1 MLKDGIKKINI
12 DLKISQSKIKK
23 PKITRVILKIH
34 KKSYIK
40 QIKKIESNR

>member
-1 MLKDGIKKINI
+1 MLKEGIKKRNI
-12 DLKISQSKIKK
+12 DLKISQSKIKKQIKK

-40 QIKKIESNR
+40 QIKK